1 MVSGELTKAAIDL
14 PWMGLAGS
22 WTCIVA
28 CIVAGEGCDV
38 VTIPVVV
45 REVEKLG

>member
-14 PWMGLAGS
+14 PWTGLAGS
-22 WTCIVA
+22 WTCIVMD
-28 CIVAGEGCDV
+28 VGCDV